1 VSSRFKVFSLAG
13 FLAVAL
19 GTESAF
25 AGATLS
31 VGSTT
36 GTPGSTV
43 LVPVSI
49 VSNTNVVSLQFDLL
63 YDSNYLSPGTA
74 IGGPALADQLY
85 GDNIVTNG
93 VYRVLFYTF
102 TYVPMTNGVI
112 AYVPFTI
119 AANAPDLD
127 EPLSLTNY
135 LVLAG
140 TATQLNTVSPVTST
154 PGVLTIAVPP
164 GFSSITA
171 SNGAIHLQLA
181 ASTGR
186 SYVIQTTPSLDGQPQ
201 WTSVYTN
208 IATNGLL
215 TVDDPLGASVQ
226 RFYRAMLTP

>member
-1 VSSRFKVFSLAG
+1 MNSHLNKLALAG
-13 FLAVAL
+13 FLALAL

-31 VGSTT
+31 VGSVT

-49 VSNTNVVSLQFDLL
+49 FSDTNVVSLQFDLL
-63 YDSNYLSPGTA
+63 YDSNFLTPGTA
-74 IGGPALADQLY
+74 VGGPALADQLY

-112 AYVPFTI
+112 AYVPFAI
-119 AANAPDLD
+119 ATNAPDLD
-127 EPLSLTNY
+127 ESLSLTNY

-140 TATQLNTVSPVTST
+140 TATQLNTVQTSST

-164 GFSSITA
+164 ACNSITA
-171 SNGAIHLQLA
+171 SNGAVQLQLTG
-181 ASTGR
+181 STGR
-186 SYVIQTTPSLDGQPQ
+186 SYVIQTTPSLDGSPQ
-201 WTSVYTN
+201 WSSVYTN
-208 IATNGLL
+208 ITSNGLL
-215 TVDDPLGASVQ
+215 TFDDPLGGTTQ
-226 RFYRAMLTP
+226 RFYRAMLAP